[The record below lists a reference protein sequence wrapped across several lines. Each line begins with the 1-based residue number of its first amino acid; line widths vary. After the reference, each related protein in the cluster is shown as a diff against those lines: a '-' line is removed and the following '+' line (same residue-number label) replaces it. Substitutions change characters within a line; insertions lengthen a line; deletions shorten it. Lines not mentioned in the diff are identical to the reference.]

1 MTSTWFTF
9 AGLRESNFEA
19 MESIKTLIG
28 QSLCMVLIWV
38 CCSHMVLGQET
49 EATPTPPPE
58 PEEFVPQNLDQSFQ
72 YLKQHSETYQI
83 YKVIKEEQLNAFW
96 KTVMDSTQLT
106 KNKLTEA
113 RQQLAGKEEELQN
126 LQKASEENQ
135 QQLEQANHESTRISV
150 LGVDVLK
157 SNYVIGMWGLV
168 AGLVALL
175 VIIIAKFKNNNYT
188 TTRVKNDFRELSEEY
203 GDFKTRTREKEIK
216 LKRELQTEVNTV
228 EDLKKKLPLHRA

>member
-1 MTSTWFTF
+1 
-9 AGLRESNFEA
+9 

-38 CCSHMVLGQET
+38 CCSHIVLGQET
-49 EATPTPPPE
+49 EATPTPQPK
-58 PEEFVPQNLDQSFQ
+58 PEEIVSQDLDQQFQ
-72 YLKQHSETYQI
+72 YLKQKSETYQI
-83 YKVIKEEQLNAFW
+83 YKVIKEARLNAFW
-96 KTVMDSTQLT
+96 KNVMDSTRLT
-106 KNKLTEA
+106 KNKLTET
-113 RQQLAGKEEELQN
+113 REQLAGKEEEVQN

-135 QQLEQANHESTRISV
+135 QQLEQAIHESTRIFV

-175 VIIIAKFKNNNYT
+175 VIMIGKFKNSNYT
-188 TTRVKNDFRELSEEY
+188 TTRVKNDFKELSEEY
-203 GDFKTRTREKEIK
+203 EEFKKRTMEKEIK

-228 EDLKKKLPLHRA
+228 EELKKKLPLHRA